1 MCGIAGFFSTTARA
15 PQVPARMLDILAP
28 RGPDAQSML
37 LWDGDFL
44 PSTGGVHNA
53 LLHTRLAIIDPHPRS
68 DQPMRNQRGDVWIS
82 YNGEVY
88 DWQQDARLLAAMGY
102 EFHTNCDTEF
112 ILHAYEAW
120 GIDMLPRLR
129 GKFAIALLDLRQQC
143 LWLITD
149 RMGQKPIV
157 YHHDGADFAFASTLR
172 ALLPFLPADQ
182 RQFSCDAIDAYLA
195 HRYIPTPATIFKNAR
210 RLPAAH
216 HLRFDLRRR
225 EVQIRSYWQA
235 CVTADADESTW
246 QNELAQA
253 VALRTVADRPL
264 GLLLS
269 GGIDSTVLAW
279 LLAQSGHRDITAY
292 TVAFADPS
300 FDEAP
305 LARQIAARLQM
316 KVQTLDFCSDWCE
329 NFAQIV
335 ADLDEPFAD
344 PSAFP
349 LWLLTRQLSPQVKV
363 VLSGD
368 GGDELFAGYK
378 RYRQHLRSAWRG
390 SVHLPLPVLADA
402 RAKGW
407 RKTLCEASMPW
418 SEAYSLRFSGM
429 IPNQRRWLQPDFCG
443 PHTYWRY
450 PDPMPSDPRQQM
462 LALDR
467 LNALPD
473 YILRKADL
481 CSMSHGV
488 ELRAPF
494 MDHRFIE
501 ALMFLDGRQLYTQPP
516 KALLAQVCPLID
528 EMHLL
533 KNKKRGFSP
542 PLAQGLRLKMSDRL
556 EGLGGRLESL
566 SSGQIKADRTEL
578 LLQGWRLGRGAQDE
592 QILQLLILDESLRQ
606 LKAFS

>member
-1 MCGIAGFFSTTARA
+1 MCGIAGFFSTTARSPEVA
-15 PQVPARMLDILAP
+15 ARMLASLTP
-28 RGPDAQSML
+28 RGPDAQEGQF
-37 LWDGDFL
+37 WDADFQA
-44 PSTGGVHNA
+44 STGGVHNA

-68 DQPMRNQRGDVWIS
+68 NQPMRNHRGDVWIS

-88 DWQQDARLLAAMGY
+88 GWQEDARLLTAMGY
-102 EFHTNCDTEF
+102 TFDTSCDTEF

-143 LWLITD
+143 LWLISD
-149 RMGQKPIV
+149 RLGQKPIV
-157 YHHDGADFAFASTLR
+157 YHHDGEDFGFASTLR
-172 ALLPFLPADQ
+172 ALLPFLPIERRSFDH
-182 RQFSCDAIDAYLA
+182 DAIDAYLA
-195 HRYIPTPATIFKNAR
+195 HRYIPTPATIIKSIR
-210 RLPAAH
+210 RLPPGH

-225 EVQIRSYWQA
+225 EVEIQSYWQA
-235 CVTADADESTW
+235 NTAADDAPSWQDELT
-246 QNELAQA
+246 QA
-253 VALRTVADRPL
+253 VALRTVADRPI

-279 LLAQSGHRDITAY
+279 LLTETGHRDITAY

-329 NFAQIV
+329 DFTQIV
-335 ADLDEPFAD
+335 AALDEPFAD

-349 LWLLTRQLSPQVKV
+349 LWLLIRQLSPQVKV

-368 GGDELFAGYK
+368 GGDELLAGYK
-378 RYRQHLRSAWRG
+378 RYRQHLRSAWRPA
-390 SVHLPLPVLADA
+390 LPLPVIADA

-418 SEAYSLRFSGM
+418 TEAYSLRFSGM
-429 IPNQRRWLQPDFCG
+429 IPNQRHWLQPDFQG
-443 PHTYWRY
+443 RRTYWRY
-450 PDPMPSDPRQQM
+450 PDPLPADPRQQL
-462 LALDR
+462 LAIDR
-467 LNALPD
+467 MNALPD

-481 CSMSHGV
+481 CSMAHGV

-501 ALMFLDGRQLYTQPP
+501 ALTCLDSRQLYTQPP
-516 KALLAQVCPLID
+516 KALLRQICPLID
-528 EMHLL
+528 EMQLL

-542 PLAQGLRLKMSDRL
+542 PLAQGLRLKMSARL
-556 EGLGGRLESL
+556 DGLGERLKAL
-566 SSGQIKADRTEL
+566 SSGQIDAGRTDQMI
-578 LLQGWRLGRGAQDE
+578 QGWRLGCGAQDE

-606 LKAFS
+606 LNSIG